1 MDSSTVVTLLKD
13 LFLTTLAIA
22 TPILVAGLVTGLA
35 ISIFQTVT
43 SISEQTMTMV
53 PKMLIVAAVILYT
66 MPWIITKLTDYA
78 RPLLGD
84 LASFV
89 R

>member
-1 MDSSTVVTLLKD
+1 MDATTVVTLLKEV
-13 LFLTTLAIA
+13 FLTTLAIA
-22 TPILVAGLVTGLA
+22 GPVLVAGLVTGLA
-35 ISIFQTVT
+35 VSVFQTVT

-53 PKMLIVAAVILYT
+53 PKMIIVAGVILYT
-66 MPWIITKLTDYA
+66 MPWIVTRMIDFT

-84 LASFV
+84 LARYV

>member
-1 MDSSTVVTLLKD
+1 MDATTVVTLLKEV
-13 LFLTTLAIA
+13 FLTTLSIA
-22 TPILVAGLVTGLA
+22 GPVLVAGLLTGLT

-43 SISEQTMTMV
+43 SINEQTMTMV
-53 PKMLIVAAVILYT
+53 PKMIIVAGVILYT
-66 MPWIITKLTDYA
+66 MPWIVTRMIDFT

-84 LASFV
+84 LARYV